1 MKLVLVAAILS
12 LLGVTKVELPFGLA
26 PGDDPRADWSS
37 VLDNFVDDR
46 GRVDFKGL
54 AEDIEPLL
62 RYLRHV
68 SEVNRSSHPELFPT
82 KQHAIAHY
90 INAYNAISMFNVLDL
105 GLPESIGGFNKV
117 KFFVLRSFLIG
128 GEWQSLYAYENDVIR
143 PLGEERIH
151 VALNCMARSC
161 PRLPQKPFTAETLDE
176 ELDRESRRF
185 FNETR
190 HVAVD
195 HERKVVRISEILDF
209 FPEDFLTKAPSLIA
223 YINKYR
229 ETPVPE
235 DYKVE
240 FIDYDWTINR
250 QPEVGG

>member
-1 MKLVLVAAILS
+1 MKIVLVAAILT
-12 LLGVTKVELPFGLA
+12 LLGLIKVELPFGVA
-26 PGDDPRADWSS
+26 ASDDPQADWAS
-37 VLDNFVDDR
+37 VLEKFVDDQ

-54 AEDIEPLL
+54 GEDIEPLL

-68 SEVNRSSHPELFPT
+68 SEVSPSSNPELFPT
-82 KQHAIAHY
+82 EQHVIAYH
-90 INAYNAISMFNVLDL
+90 INAYNAVSMFNVIDL
-105 GLPESIGGFNKV
+105 GVPESIGGLNKV
-117 KFFVLRSFLIG
+117 KFFVLRRFLVG

-161 PRLPQKPFTAETLDE
+161 PRLPRTAFTAAGLDT

-190 HVAVD
+190 HVALD
-195 HERKVVRISEILDF
+195 DARKVVRISEILDF
-209 FPEDFLTKAPSLIA
+209 FPEDFLAKAPSLIA
-223 YINKYR
+223 YINRYR
-229 ETPVPE
+229 ETPVPA

-240 FIDYDWTINR
+240 FIDYDWTVNR
-250 QPEVGG
+250 QPTAGG